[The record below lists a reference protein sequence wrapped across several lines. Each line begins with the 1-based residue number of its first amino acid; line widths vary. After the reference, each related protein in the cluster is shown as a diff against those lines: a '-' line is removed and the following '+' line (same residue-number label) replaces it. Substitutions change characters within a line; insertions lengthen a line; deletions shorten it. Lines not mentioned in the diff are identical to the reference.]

1 MIILDNEHR
10 ILLIDD
16 DKTFTSTF
24 AEILTG
30 EGYATDV
37 ASSSSEALSL
47 LEDEFYGLI
56 IIDIGLP
63 DMDGLELITKINKT
77 DPDMRKIILTGNPS
91 MDNVKLALK
100 RGAHDYLT
108 KPVTLQELKET
119 IQTQLAILESELKE
133 KYKTLA

>member
-1 MIILDNEHR
+1 M
-10 ILLIDD
+10 
-16 DKTFTSTF
+16 
-24 AEILTG
+24 
-30 EGYATDV
+30 TDV
-37 ASSSSEALSL
+37 AGSSKEALDK
-47 LEDEFYGLI
+47 LEDEFYALI

-91 MDNVKLALK
+91 MDNVKTALK

-108 KPVTLQELKET
+108 KPVQLAELKET
-119 IQTQLAILESELKE
+119 IANQLGIFETELKE

>member
-1 MIILDNEHR
+1 MVDSKHR
-10 ILLIDD
+10 ILVIDD
-16 DKTFTSTF
+16 DKAFTETFST
-24 AEILTG
+24 ILEN
-30 EGYATDV
+30 EGYIADIAGT
-37 ASSSSEALSL
+37 SKEALTM
-47 LEDEFYGLI
+47 LEDEFYALL

-91 MDNVKLALK
+91 MDNVKTALK

-108 KPVTLQELKET
+108 KPVQLAELKET
-119 IQTQLAILESELKE
+119 IETQLEVLDSELKD